1 MRCAFGGI
9 PAGCWTPVTL
19 HALNGAYDSQ
29 KRAPCENVETLEW
42 ETTEITME
50 SQNVRGWRTL
60 GFITILWTSSS
71 HLAYIVIRC
80 LFDN

>member
-50 SQNVRGWRTL
+50 SQNVRGWRDL
-60 GFITILWTSSS
+60 GFHHNPLDLFITPGI
-71 HLAYIVIRC
+71 YCNQV
-80 LFDN
+80 FV